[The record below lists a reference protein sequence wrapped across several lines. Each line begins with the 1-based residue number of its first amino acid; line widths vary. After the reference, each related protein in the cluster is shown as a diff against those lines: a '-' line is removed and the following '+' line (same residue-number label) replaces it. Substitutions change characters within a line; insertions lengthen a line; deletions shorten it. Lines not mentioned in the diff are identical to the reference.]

1 MIGTIMTAV
10 ALLGIMAYM
19 IIDTKIEDRKRKR
32 EEEKRRK

>member
-19 IIDTKIEDRKRKR
+19 IIDTKIEDRKREKEER
-32 EEEKRRK
+32 ERRK